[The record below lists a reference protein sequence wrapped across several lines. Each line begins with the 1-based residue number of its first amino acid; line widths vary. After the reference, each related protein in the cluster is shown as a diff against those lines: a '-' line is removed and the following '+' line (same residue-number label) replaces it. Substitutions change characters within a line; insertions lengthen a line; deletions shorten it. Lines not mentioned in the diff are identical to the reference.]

1 MADRYRDSPWSVRLS
16 HVDHEWL
23 AKFAHDENV
32 SIRAVVKRAV
42 KDFRYW
48 QEQGQEALTETLAN
62 FEAERS
68 AHKEERR
75 LRRQYQRKY
84 ESKSRRLHEVLRDM
98 RNLRAKY
105 ESQLDDERNLRAK
118 LESQLLDERDYHER
132 QARAA
137 KAARDVP
144 YSSTVAK
151 LLTLAI
157 RSDSDTEAM
166 TAFAKARALNRKER
180 RYSMSDCPQSE

>member
-1 MADRYRDSPWSVRLS
+1 MAGRYRSSPRSVRLS
-16 HVDHEWL
+16 YDDHEWL
-23 AKFAHDENV
+23 AKLAQDENV

-48 QEQGQEALTETLAN
+48 QEQGQEALIETLAN

-68 AHKEERR
+68 VHKEERR
-75 LRRQYQRKY
+75 LRRHYQRKY
-84 ESKSRRLHEVLRDM
+84 ESKSRRLHDVLRDM

-118 LESQLLDERDYHER
+118 LESQLRDERDDHDR
-132 QARAA
+132 QAREAEA
-137 KAARDVP
+137 DRNVR
-144 YSSTVAK
+144 SSPTVAK

-157 RSDSDTEAM
+157 RSDSDAEAM
-166 TAFAKARALNRKER
+166 TAFAKARALHRKER
-180 RYSMSDCPQSE
+180 YSMPDTP